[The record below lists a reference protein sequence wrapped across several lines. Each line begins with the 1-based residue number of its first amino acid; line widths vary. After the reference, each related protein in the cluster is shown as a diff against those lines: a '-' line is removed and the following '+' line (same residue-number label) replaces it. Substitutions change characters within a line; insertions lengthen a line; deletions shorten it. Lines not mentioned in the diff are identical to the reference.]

1 MKTELKS
8 AARRNF
14 LKLTGSG
21 AFTAAMVA
29 GASGMLWSS
38 EAVCVCVLC
47 VCVPCVLCVCV
58 LCVCVCV

>member
-1 MKTELKS
+1 MKKELQS

-29 GASGMLWSS
+29 GGAGMLW
-38 EAVCVCVLC
+38 ARMFV
-47 VCVPCVLCVCV
+47 
-58 LCVCVCV
+58 